1 MKKLLALCSTLLLAF
16 SAHAAQFEEGKHYK
30 VLDVEKATKP
40 TVTEFFS
47 FYCPHCYKFES
58 VIENLKP
65 ALPKE
70 ARFEKVHV
78 AFMGADMAVPMAKSY
93 ATMVSLGVEDKM
105 VPAMFEQIHQ
115 KRQAPKNEDELK
127 KVFTDNGV
135 DGNKFDAAYNS
146 FAVSSMQK
154 RFDKQFKESTLTG
167 VPGVVVN
174 NKYIVI
180 PNEVRSYA
188 EYSELVNYLLTL

>member
-1 MKKLLALCSTLLLAF
+1 
-16 SAHAAQFEEGKHYK
+16 
-30 VLDVEKATKP
+30 
-40 TVTEFFS
+40 EFFS

-105 VPAMFEQIHQ
+105 VPAMFAQIHQ

-127 KVFTDNGV
+127 KVFTDN
-135 DGNKFDAAYNS
+135 
-146 FAVSSMQK
+146 
-154 RFDKQFKESTLTG
+154 
-167 VPGVVVN
+167 
-174 NKYIVI
+174 
-180 PNEVRSYA
+180 
-188 EYSELVNYLLTL
+188 

>member
-30 VLDVEKATKP
+30 VLDVKKATKP

-105 VPAMFEQIHQ
+105 VSAMFAQIHQ
-115 KRQAPKNEDELK
+115 KRQAPKSEDELK

>member
-167 VPGVVVN
+167 VPGVVVK

>member
-58 VIENLKP
+58 VIENLKQ

-105 VPAMFEQIHQ
+105 VPAMFAQIHQ
-115 KRQAPKNEDELK
+115 KRQVPKNEDELK

>member
-1 MKKLLALCSTLLLAF
+1 
-16 SAHAAQFEEGKHYK
+16 
-30 VLDVEKATKP
+30 
-40 TVTEFFS
+40 
-47 FYCPHCYKFES
+47 
-58 VIENLKP
+58 
-65 ALPKE
+65 
-70 ARFEKVHV
+70 
-78 AFMGADMAVPMAKSY
+78 AKSY

-105 VPAMFEQIHQ
+105 VPAMFAQIHQ

>member
-1 MKKLLALCSTLLLAF
+1 M
-16 SAHAAQFEEGKHYK
+16 
-30 VLDVEKATKP
+30 LDAEKATKP

-78 AFMGADMAVPMAKSY
+78 AFMGADMAAPMAKSY

-105 VPAMFEQIHQ
+105 VPAMFAQIHQ

-167 VPGVVVN
+167 VPSVVVN

>member
-30 VLDVEKATKP
+30 VLNVEKATKP

-105 VPAMFEQIHQ
+105 VPAMFAQIHQ

>member
-93 ATMVSLGVEDKM
+93 AAMVSLGVEDKM
-105 VPAMFEQIHQ
+105 VPAMFAQIHQ
-115 KRQAPKNEDELK
+115 KRQAPKNEGELK

>member
-1 MKKLLALCSTLLLAF
+1 M
-16 SAHAAQFEEGKHYK
+16 
-30 VLDVEKATKP
+30 
-40 TVTEFFS
+40 
-47 FYCPHCYKFES
+47 
-58 VIENLKP
+58 IENLKP

-93 ATMVSLGVEDKM
+93 AAMVSLGVEDKM
-105 VPAMFEQIHQ
+105 VPAMFTQIHQ